1 MSSQD
6 PQPTS
11 NLEEL
16 RLFPLNLVLFPGMSL
31 PLRIFEERYKL
42 MISECLEESLPF
54 GVVLIR
60 EGVEV
65 GGSAEPHKV
74 GTTARITKS
83 ERQEGGRYNLQ
94 TIGEKRFGI
103 RQITQETPFLM
114 AKVEYLEDAVT
125 GDLGDIAAKA
135 REMLGTYWKVL
146 AGIKGGWVREVQ
158 TPEDPIALSYV
169 IAQSVAMPAM
179 VGQYLLQMSSVKE
192 RLERAVP
199 LLQERLDL
207 AQKKLQKRLP
217 YQGPRLN

>member
-11 NLEEL
+11 DLEEL

-42 MISECLEESLPF
+42 MISECLEEKLPF

-65 GGSAEPHKV
+65 GGPADPHKV

-83 ERQEGGRYNLQ
+83 ERQDGGQYSLQ
-94 TIGEKRFGI
+94 TVGEKRFGI
-103 RQITQETPFLM
+103 HQMTQETPFLM
-114 AKVEYLEDAVT
+114 GKVEYLEDEVP
-125 GDLGDIAAKA
+125 GDLGDIAARA
-135 REMLGTYWKVL
+135 SEMLGAYWKVL

-158 TPEDPIALSYV
+158 TPEDPIALSYA
-169 IAQSVAMPAM
+169 IAQSVARPAM
-179 VGQYLLQMSSVKE
+179 VGQYLLQISSVKE
-192 RLERAVP
+192 RLEGSLP

-207 AQKKLQKRLP
+207 AQKKLQERLP